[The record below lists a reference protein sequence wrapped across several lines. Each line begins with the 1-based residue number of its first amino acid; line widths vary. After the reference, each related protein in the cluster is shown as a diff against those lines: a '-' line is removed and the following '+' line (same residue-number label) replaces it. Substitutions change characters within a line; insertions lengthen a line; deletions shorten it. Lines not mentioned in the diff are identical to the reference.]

1 LGGGFRN
8 TVQPLD
14 EDDERLMT
22 LSMASGQRVKTT
34 AAAAVVVKAPRSQG
48 SEAPTAKKAK
58 GGLKRPRNISGGFR
72 NAVQPLDED
81 DERLTPVSME
91 MSPRRKRERD
101 GDEGEYVEPK
111 PRRRG
116 GAKREGGREGS
127 VEL

>member
-1 LGGGFRN
+1 
-8 TVQPLD
+8 
-14 EDDERLMT
+14 
-22 LSMASGQRVKTT
+22 MASGQRVKTT

-58 GGLKRPRNISGGFR
+58 GGLKRPRNISGGGFR